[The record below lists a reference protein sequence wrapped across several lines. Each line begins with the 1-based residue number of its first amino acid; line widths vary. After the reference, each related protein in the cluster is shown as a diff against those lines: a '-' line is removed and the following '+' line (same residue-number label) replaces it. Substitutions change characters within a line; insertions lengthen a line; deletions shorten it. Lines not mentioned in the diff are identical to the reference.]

1 MRIAIPTHGRYGLED
16 QVNPHF
22 GRAPTFTIFDE
33 RTGSLEIVENAS
45 EHFGG
50 SGLPPQLL
58 SKKGVDALLCSGIGP
73 RAVQAFQSMGIRV
86 FVGASGTVSEAL
98 EAFRSGSLREATDA
112 DACAEHRH

>member
-16 QVNPHF
+16 HVNPHF

-33 RTGSLEIVENAS
+33 STGSLEIVENTS

-50 SGLPPQLL
+50 AGLPPELL
-58 SKKGVDALLCSGIGP
+58 SRKRVDALLCSGIGP
-73 RAVQAFQSMGIRV
+73 KAVQAFQSMGIRV

-112 DACAEHRH
+112 GACAKHRH